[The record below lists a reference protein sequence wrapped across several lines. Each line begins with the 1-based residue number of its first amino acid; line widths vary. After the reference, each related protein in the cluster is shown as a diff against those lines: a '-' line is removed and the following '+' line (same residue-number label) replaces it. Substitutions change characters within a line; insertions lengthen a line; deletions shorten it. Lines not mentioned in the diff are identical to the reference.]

1 MTLSQRLAHHLG
13 KSPDTARAAF
23 VAANATVVA
32 SLNGVELGR
41 AAAGGEPGWGMV
53 AFGSGWLAANATVVG
68 DVTLGAGA
76 SVWYGCVLRGD
87 INSIVIGDGSNV
99 QDGTIVHLAD
109 DYGVRVGR
117 HTTIG
122 HAAIIHAC
130 DIGDECLIGMG
141 ATVLDGAR
149 IGDRCIVGANAL
161 VTQRFVAPPG
171 SMILGAPAKVVRPLT
186 EAEQAGLRR
195 WAEKYVEVAAAH
207 AAKK

>member
-1 MTLSQRLAHHLG
+1 MTLPERLVRHLG
-13 KSPDTARAAF
+13 RTPDVNRAAF
-23 VAANATVVA
+23 VAPNATVI
-32 SLNGVELGR
+32 
-41 AAAGGEPGWGMV
+41 
-53 AFGSGWLAANATVVG
+53 G
-68 DVTLGAGA
+68 DVTLGAQS

-87 INSIVIGDGSNV
+87 INSIAIGDGTNV

-109 DYGVRVGR
+109 DHGVRIGN

-141 ATVLDGAR
+141 ATVLDGAK

-186 EAEQAGLRR
+186 DEEQRGLRR
-195 WAEKYVEVAAAH
+195 WAEKYVEVAQAH